1 MEKKKIYLIALI
13 VIIIAVIGVVAFTF
27 FSGPSEVTPFDTKF
41 MAGEFAGKP
50 VLVSKDS
57 NGTNSSEWTVFY
69 QDKDSKID
77 YSLSSCKNFTY
88 LEDMYLYQGA
98 QGPEKRE
105 FNGVQWRIYYAQGV
119 SNDTGAN
126 TTYNMYLCVAEKDGQ
141 SYAIIVTADA
151 SSGIKADASPDCDFF
166 KEFLKPL
173 LSSIEFK
180 HNDDVIEPAE
190 MFGFSQSE
198 YDSTMAQ
205 LTQVIKVRG

>member
-13 VIIIAVIGVVAFTF
+13 VIIIAVIAVVAFTF

-41 MAGEFAGKP
+41 MAGEFVGKP
-50 VLVSKDS
+50 VLVTKDS
-57 NGTNSSEWTVFY
+57 NGSEWTVFY
-69 QDKDSKID
+69 QDNESKID
-77 YSLSSCKNFTY
+77 YSLSSCTNLTY
-88 LEDMYLYQGA
+88 LEYVYTAQGA

-141 SYAIIVTADA
+141 SYAVIVTADA
-151 SSGIKADASPDCDFF
+151 SSGIKADASPDCDLF